1 MPVSLD
7 TADRKLVIAAIVLL
21 VVMVGVAAVLAPQE
35 QPEGPTGSSYFAAPN
50 GSKAAF
56 LLLQQLGYRVDI
68 STVALADLP
77 DPESGDVLVLAEPAE
92 GDIGKADREH
102 LAQYMEGGGRV
113 LVTGRIGTLA
123 LMEKM
128 PEAINPLAAS
138 ELEYPAI
145 VPGRL
150 TDGAPTI
157 WMAAET
163 RWRSEHAA
171 VPLYA
176 AGGNIVAVTYRV
188 GRGEVIWLAGATPL
202 TNSGISQKNNLE
214 LLLNCL
220 GPAATTHVMWD
231 EYYHGARPSLSSYM
245 WGTPIAWALAQAGL
259 VYLLLLAGY
268 GRRTGPL
275 RSVIVESRLSP
286 LEFVE
291 TLGALYHRAHAA
303 SSAVETC
310 WNRFRFLVTRRLG
323 LAPKATTRQI
333 SDAVRDRM
341 GWKEPGLYDA
351 LTRAERAAYQPDLTD
366 KEALQIVESLEQYVA
381 LLQLDRGAPAA
392 RPV

>member
-1 MPVSLD
+1 MQVSLD
-7 TADRKLVIAAIVLL
+7 TADRKLVVAAIILL

-35 QPEGPTGSSYFAAPN
+35 QAEGPTGSSYYASPN

-56 LLLQQLGYRVDI
+56 LLLQELGYRVEV

-77 DPESGDVLVLAEPAE
+77 DATSGDVLVLAEPAE
-92 GDIGKADREH
+92 GDIGKADRER
-102 LAQYMEGGGRV
+102 LAQFMEGGGRV

-123 LMEKM
+123 LMEKI

-176 AGGNIVAVTYRV
+176 AGGNIVAVEYRV
-188 GRGEVIWLAGATPL
+188 GRGEAIWLAGATPL

-220 GPAATTHVMWD
+220 GPAATANIMWD

-245 WGTPIAWALAQAGL
+245 WRTPIAWALAQAGL

-275 RSVIVESRLSP
+275 RSAVVESRLSP

-291 TLGALYHRAHAA
+291 TLGALYLRAHAA
-303 SSAVETC
+303 SNAVETC
-310 WNRFRFLVTRRLG
+310 WHRFRFLATRRLG
-323 LAPKATTRQI
+323 LAPKATMRQI

-351 LTRAERAAYQPDLTD
+351 LMRAERGAYQPDLSD
-366 KEALQIVESLEQYVA
+366 KDALQIVESLEQYVA